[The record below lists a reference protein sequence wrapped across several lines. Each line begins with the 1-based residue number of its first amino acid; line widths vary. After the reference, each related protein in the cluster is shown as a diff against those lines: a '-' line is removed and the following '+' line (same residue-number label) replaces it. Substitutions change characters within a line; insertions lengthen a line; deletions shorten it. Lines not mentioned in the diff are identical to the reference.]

1 MVGSGTASGSASLDM
16 AMAKSRPGR
25 ASNRFRAAAVCTPG
39 LEAVCSDELKLLGC
53 KPKPGGPGI
62 VEFDANARQL
72 YSANVWL
79 RTASRVTVRMV
90 TFRAT
95 DFFHL
100 QDHASRID
108 WSQWIGPGMAPRFR
122 ISSNDSKL
130 YHTKAIAQRLHQVS
144 MPPSIGEPEQL
155 FIVRIDRNN
164 VTISA
169 DSSGQALHKRPWRTE
184 LGEAP
189 LRTTMAAAMLM
200 VSKWD
205 PATGLVDPFC
215 GSGTIG
221 IEAAL
226 LAAGMPP
233 GGERDFAFQDWP
245 DFDAG
250 SWASVAGSVAA
261 ALKDEPADGDTATE
275 SESASGPEADGGRLI
290 RLSDRDGDMVAAAIR
305 NAERAGVADRIEFE
319 TRVVSHLRARTGP
332 GLLITNPP
340 YGKRLGRNELSGL
353 YGRLGAVAR
362 ERLPEYEL
370 AVLTPDGRLAKA
382 ADGGLR
388 SAARFRHGGLA
399 VEMYRRPA
407 RPVDRSTE
415 PATGQTAESPADPA
429 TQDST
434 SDTSSESE
442 PAVG

>member
-1 MVGSGTASGSASLDM
+1 
-16 AMAKSRPGR
+16 MAKSRPGR
-25 ASNRFRAAAVCTPG
+25 AASRYRAAAVCTPG
-39 LEAVCSDELKLLGC
+39 LESVCSEELRQLGC

-100 QDHASRID
+100 QDHASRIE
-108 WSQWIGPGMAPRFR
+108 WAQWIGPDMAPRFR

-155 FIVRIDRNN
+155 FVVRIDRNN

-169 DSSGQALHKRPWRTE
+169 DSSGEALHKRPWRTE

-189 LRTTMAAAMLM
+189 LRTTMAAAMLLTAQWGPAAD
-200 VSKWD
+200 KWD
-205 PATGLVDPFC
+205 QTIGLVDPFC

-226 LAAGMPP
+226 LAGGLPP
-233 GGERDFAFQDWP
+233 GTERQFAFQEWP

-261 ALKDEPADGDTATE
+261 AVQQAEASAGQAGSEPV
-275 SESASGPEADGGRLI
+275 I
-290 RLSDRDGDMVAAAIR
+290 RLSDRDGEMVAAATR
-305 NAERAGVADRIEFE
+305 NAERAGVVDRIEFE

-340 YGKRLGRNELSGL
+340 YGKRLGRNELTGL

-362 ERLPEYEL
+362 ERLPEYDL
-370 AVLTPDGRLAKA
+370 ALLTPDGRLAKA
-382 ADGGLR
+382 ADGNLR

-399 VEMYRRPA
+399 VEMYQRPGSA
-407 RPVDRSTE
+407 S
-415 PATGQTAESPADPA
+415 PAPESPP
-429 TQDST
+429 
-434 SDTSSESE
+434 DTASESE
-442 PAVG
+442 PVVG